1 MKLTKEQCDT
11 FYCNIFV
18 AGDFAIIKQICREHC
33 FNEGLCVTVT
43 PTDYIYTGGEEAGA
57 IIGLIN
63 YPRFPEDSHKIIL
76 KATKLGRILME
87 NCFQKS
93 FSITMPGKTIR
104 YLREAGK

>member
-18 AGDFAIIKQICREHC
+18 AGDIAIIKQICREHC
-33 FNEGLCVTVT
+33 FEVGLCVTVT

-63 YPRFPEDSHKIIL
+63 YPRFPEDAHKIIL

-87 NCFQKS
+87 KCFQKS

-104 YLREAGK
+104 YSREAGK